1 MNHIRMSSLM
11 IAALMGL
18 CTTTV
23 FASAPEPKPGSAYW
37 RDSQGVVVRDGAG
50 HCVRS
55 GYFTPALATEDCDPQ
70 LVKKPVPPPAP
81 KAAPVAPAPAPMPK
95 ATLPAGPQIPIVA
108 PTPQA
113 LKLSADTLFDFDQSA
128 LKPEG
133 QAQLKAMVEKARGAT
148 IEQVRVEGHT
158 DSIGTQRYNQ
168 KLSERR
174 ADAVKAYLVQQGLSP
189 AVIVTESFGED
200 KPIATNKTREGR
212 AQNRRVEVELLG
224 SRLNK

>member
-1 MNHIRMSSLM
+1 
-11 IAALMGL
+11 
-18 CTTTV
+18 
-23 FASAPEPKPGSAYW
+23 
-37 RDSQGVVVRDGAG
+37 
-50 HCVRS
+50 
-55 GYFTPALATEDCDPQ
+55 
-70 LVKKPVPPPAP
+70 
-81 KAAPVAPAPAPMPK
+81 
-95 ATLPAGPQIPIVA
+95 
-108 PTPQA
+108 
-113 LKLSADTLFDFDQSA
+113 
-128 LKPEG
+128 
-133 QAQLKAMVEKARGAT
+133 MVEKARGAT